1 VSERLPPQIGRYVVD
16 RVLGAGAMGQVYL
29 GHDPQLDR
37 AVAIKTIRAHGLPPE
52 ARELYMRRFQNEA
65 RAAARLHHPGIVA
78 VYDVGEDPAAG
89 PYLVLEFVAGSSL
102 KQILQSRGPLD
113 PKALVTL
120 AEQAARALD
129 TAHAAGIVHR
139 DVKPDNLLLTPEG
152 RAKLADFGIARLPD
166 AQLTQEGQF
175 LGTPCYAAPETLT
188 AGEYGP
194 RTDLFSFAATLYEA
208 VSGARAFPGEDAV
221 AVAHKV
227 IHDRPPPPSVV
238 ARPGARIPR
247 AVDEV
252 LLRALSKDPRKRP
265 GSAGELAR
273 ELRAAFVGAGLLDP
287 TGVHATD
294 SHGDGAPSPAA
305 EAGGG
310 GGRGGLVA
318 FAGLLLAGVAA
329 TVALLWVLRDPGV
342 GEAADPDDAGA
353 PRVDAAALTPRDAAE
368 AEPTAAHDAGA
379 PGRRRGRRRGP
390 RRRAR
395 RGPRRRR
402 ARRRARPRRAPADR
416 PDPAPARGPR
426 QGRPRPRPR
435 PPRRRR
441 HPRRPPRPR
450 RGPRPRPR
458 RRRRRRRHRPGRGRR
473 ARPRRPAA
481 LTAPRGIGRAPVRDA
496 RTRECGPERAAH
508 PSRRPSHGVM
518 GRRGRRSRGRR
529 GYDATRGMCG
539 GRR

>member
-227 IHDRPPPPSVV
+227 IHDSPPPPSEV

-379 PGRRRGRRRGP
+379 PDLGAADAGADAGPDAGLDAGLDAGAPAAEPDLGAPPPTGLTQRQREDLAKDALDRARGRLADGDIRGA
-390 RRRAR
+390 RRALDEALAR
-395 RGPRRRR
+395 DPGVGGADDVTAQVEAAER
-402 ARRRARPRRAPADR
+402 ARD
-416 PDPAPARGPR
+416 GL
-426 QGRPRPRPR
+426 
-435 PPRRRR
+435 PP
-441 HPRRPPRPR
+441 
-450 RGPRPRPR
+450 
-458 RRRRRRRHRPGRGRR
+458 
-473 ARPRRPAA
+473 
-481 LTAPRGIGRAPVRDA
+481 
-496 RTRECGPERAAH
+496 
-508 PSRRPSHGVM
+508 
-518 GRRGRRSRGRR
+518 
-529 GYDATRGMCG
+529 
-539 GRR
+539 